1 MEPFTSP
8 DSPMMISVIVMLITI
23 AASIAAFMIPSFFH
37 DNILHPYSIARGGRI
52 HTLVTGNLI
61 HADLMHLGFNMLSFY
76 FFAFILNK
84 QVGNVNFLIIYI
96 GSMLLADIPSL
107 IKQRNNPQY
116 FTLGASGAVSGVI
129 FSSVLFNPLQELGF
143 LILPGI
149 GIPGY
154 IFGPLYLLYCYYAAK
169 RQGDNINHDAHMW
182 GAIGGFLIT
191 VSLYPDVLP
200 YFFSAI
206 SSRW

>member
-8 DSPMMISVIVMLITI
+8 DSPMMISVVVMLITI
-23 AASIAAFMIPSFFH
+23 AASIAAFLIPSFYR

-61 HADLMHLGFNMLSFY
+61 HADLMHLGFNMLSYY
-76 FFAFILNK
+76 FFAFTLNK

-116 FTLGASGAVSGVI
+116 FTLGASGAVSGII
-129 FSSVLFNPLQELGF
+129 FSSILFNPLSKFYLF
-143 LILPGI
+143 ILP
-149 GIPGY
+149 IPISAY

-191 VSLYPDVLP
+191 VSLYPDILP